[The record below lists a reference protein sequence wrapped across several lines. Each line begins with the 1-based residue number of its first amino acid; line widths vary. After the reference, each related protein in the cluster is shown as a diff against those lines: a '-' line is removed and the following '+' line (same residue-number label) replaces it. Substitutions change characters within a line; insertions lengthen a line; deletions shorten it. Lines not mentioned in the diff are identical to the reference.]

1 MSDRRERQ
9 RNRDTQ
15 RDFIFRTRQEGRQV
29 QRHIRVT
36 ESETC
41 LEKKKLSRC
50 HAERRD
56 RDRETRAQ
64 ALKSWCQATGK
75 ETKTVNAQTKRGGS
89 YL

>member
-41 LEKKKLSRC
+41 LEKKKIIKMSRRK
-50 HAERRD
+50 ER
-56 RDRETRAQ
+56 
-64 ALKSWCQATGK
+64 
-75 ETKTVNAQTKRGGS
+75 
-89 YL
+89 